1 MSIRPA
7 IRVFQELVSATPSTN
22 APFFELCVVGPAYQ
36 VVKQVELATLYEA
49 GTVFSSSYKD
59 QISNTDI
66 DTTSVVVEMKDAVL
80 KVWPLAAATLSSAV
94 TAKTTSMLSTV
105 TLAAEATNLDLI
117 KPGDVAVVTI
127 GADTYTSPILSF
139 DVATK
144 TAVLK
149 KNIPGLTAT
158 DTPATLQITRPV
170 GGITPIAVPTA
181 SQTITASTVGIA
193 DSFTH
198 TVAGVVYRVLSGT
211 VLLSYRSL
219 RRDLAADF
227 ISVSS
232 TDEID
237 AAVGNQDI
245 QNPLAVAGYIVLAN
259 TPIKFNLLPI
269 ESDDNTGYMK
279 ALDLLATNEK
289 IYVIVP
295 LTQDAQVIAAYASH
309 CTTMSMPEKSKWRK
323 IYANLSMPETKIV
336 VDITSGTVTKDTA
349 TSLLYIKDEAT
360 GQFIS
365 KNVQPNDYLNVYNDS
380 GTFQYAVKVK
390 DVLNEDVA
398 EIFTDKYQIDATGNY
413 VLLNQTLT
421 VTTDVAVK
429 YEVNRYLSK
438 QGISDAMCTIAQSFK
453 NKRLTLVES
462 DSIILEIANVDYFA
476 TGEYLAV
483 AYGALRA
490 GLPPHQGFS
499 TIGIAGIKRVL
510 RSNKFFTDTQLD
522 EMATAGV
529 FWVIQD
535 EPTAL
540 PYCYY
545 QTTTDNTMLE
555 TREDSCVATVDYV
568 SKYYKDNLKN
578 VLGKFNVNE
587 ISVKYV
593 QNVLKDITDKLLR
606 TTYPYIGPVILA
618 GDTVS
623 IKTQAD
629 KIIPRQRI
637 DIPFPVNGVD
647 LYLEV

>member
-22 APFFELCVVGPAYQ
+22 APFFELCIVGPAYQ
-36 VVKQVELATLYEA
+36 VVKEVELDTVYEA
-49 GTVFSSSYKD
+49 GTEFSSPYKD
-59 QISNTDI
+59 QFTSTTI
-66 DTTSVVVEMKDAVL
+66 DTASVSVSIKDAVI
-80 KVWPLAAATLSSAV
+80 KVWPLAAVTLTSAV
-94 TAKTTSMLSTV
+94 IAKNAAMLSTV
-105 TLAAEATNLDLI
+105 VLPIDATDLELI
-117 KPGDVAVVTI
+117 KPGDLAAITI
-127 GADTYTSPILSF
+127 GTDTFTSPILSF

-149 KNIPGLTAT
+149 KNIPGLAAA
-158 DTPATLQITRPV
+158 DTEATLQIKRPV
-170 GGITPIAVPTA
+170 GGTTPIPVPTS
-181 SQTITASTVGIA
+181 SQTITASTAGISA
-193 DSFTH
+193 SFTH
-198 TVAGVVYRVLSGT
+198 TIDSVSYRVLAGT
-211 VLLSYRSL
+211 VLLSYRAL
-219 RRDLAADF
+219 RSDLASDF
-227 ISVSS
+227 ISVS
-232 TDEID
+232 TTAEVD

-336 VDITSGTVTKDTA
+336 VDITSGTLTKDAT
-349 TSLLYIKDEAT
+349 TSLIYLKDEAT

-380 GTFQYAVKVK
+380 GTFQYAVKIK

-421 VTTDVAVK
+421 VTADALVK

-453 NKRLTLVES
+453 NKRLTLIES
-462 DSIILEIANVDYFA
+462 DSVILEITNVDYFA

-618 GDTVS
+618 GETVS

-637 DIPFPVNGVD
+637 GIPFPVNGVD